1 MPSAPPPHPPAS
13 RVPPSPPRGAERA
26 GERWGDRYP
35 AAITP
40 EMAALIEG
48 DPARDPIGMQFLPD
62 PSELDIAPGESDDP
76 IGDRRLSPV
85 KGIVHRYPDRVL
97 LKPTLLCPVYCRFC
111 FRREDVGPKGGGL
124 TARELEVALDY

>member
-1 MPSAPPPHPPAS
+1 MSLKTRPQPEHGE
-13 RVPPSPPRGAERA
+13 VER
-26 GERWGDRYP
+26 RYP
-35 AAITP
+35 AAITA

-48 DPARDPIGMQFLPD
+48 DPARDPIGMQFMPD

-97 LKPTLLCPVYCRFC
+97 LKPTLVCPVYCRFC
-111 FRREDVGPKGGGL
+111 FRREDVGPKGGTL
-124 TARELEVALDY
+124 SPRELEAALDYIRAN